1 MLDGLHNGHSKE
13 ELKSQ
18 GAIEA
23 AQDPH
28 SKVTAED
35 AEQKILEESKKGGA
49 AAFQFDADA
58 SATEKARQ
66 AKAVSFVAAHSAV
79 LLLTRCSDYRPS
91 CNTSTSIRLP
101 SSLPT
106 KMTRSNLPT
115 TFLLRL

>member
-23 AQDPH
+23 ARDPQ
-28 SKVTAED
+28 SKVTAAD

-49 AAFQFDADA
+49 AAFEFDVDA

-66 AKAVSFVAAHSAV
+66 VKAVSFVAARLSACS
-79 LLLTRCSDYRPS
+79 LTRCSDYRPS
-91 CNTSTSIRLP
+91 CNTSTNTRLP

-106 KMTRSNLPT
+106 KMTRSNPPT
-115 TFLLRL
+115 ISLLRP